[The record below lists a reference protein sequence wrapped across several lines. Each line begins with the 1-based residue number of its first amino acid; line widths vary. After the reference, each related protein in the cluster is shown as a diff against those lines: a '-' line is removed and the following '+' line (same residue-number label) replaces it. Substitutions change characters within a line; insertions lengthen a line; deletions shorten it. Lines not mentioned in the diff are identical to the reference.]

1 MLESYFKRGHTLDRL
16 RVEPTGR
23 YMDNF
28 AETLHTKGYG
38 VWAAQAYLRAAAH
51 LGIWMK
57 RKDFS
62 VMKLDE
68 QVIGEF
74 ARHLPSCRCLGKNR
88 GIYDDAV
95 IGARHFLDHL
105 RDTGV
110 APAGAPLEKPP
121 LPTLID
127 GFERWMRQHRGVSE
141 STLTTYRLILT
152 KLLGVIGEMPDSY
165 NAHILRRG
173 VEMQTSR
180 CGRSWAKLV
189 ITTIRMFLR
198 NLVVY
203 NLCDATLVDALPT
216 IAHWKRTSCP
226 DYLSKEEVEKLVVAC
241 NPVTAEGARDRAVLL
256 LLVRLGLR
264 AGDIVHLRH
273 ADIDWENGA
282 LQLTGKG
289 RRQSALPLPQDVGD
303 AILNYVEHW
312 RPNVRNEHI
321 FLRVNAPFVPL
332 AGSSAVSSL
341 VNRAARRA
349 RLSARRIGA
358 HILRHTAARLMLRKG
373 ASLQT
378 ISGLLRHQSLDTTA
392 LYAKVDVEMLS
403 EIAQPWPE
411 EVLPC

>member
-1 MLESYFKRGHTLDRL
+1 MLESYFKRDHTLDRL
-16 RVEPTGR
+16 RAEPTGR

-57 RKDFS
+57 RKGFS

-68 QVIGEF
+68 QVIAEF
-74 ARHLPSCRCLGKNR
+74 ARHLPSCRCLSKNR

-152 KLLGVIGEMPDSY
+152 KLLGAIGKIPGSY
-165 NAHILRRG
+165 NTHVLRRG
-173 VEMQTSR
+173 VEIQTSR

-189 ITTIRMFLR
+189 ITAIRMFLR
-198 NLVVY
+198 YLVVY
-203 NLCDATLVDALPT
+203 NLCDFKLVDALPT
-216 IAHWKRTSCP
+216 IAHWKRASCP
-226 DYLSKEEVEKLVVAC
+226 DFLSKEEVEKVVVAC

-282 LQLTGKG
+282 LQLTGKS

-312 RPNVRNEHI
+312 RPNVRNEHV

-332 AGSSAVSSL
+332 ASSSAVSSL

-349 RLSARRIGA
+349 RLSGRRIGA
-358 HILRHTAARLMLRKG
+358 HILRHYLPFLTMSSDIGPRRAHIGRIGLQRGCGERIARHSLLDRYRFLRNPR
-373 ASLQT
+373 S
-378 ISGLLRHQSLDTTA
+378 
-392 LYAKVDVEMLS
+392 
-403 EIAQPWPE
+403 
-411 EVLPC
+411 